1 MSNGNSKISS
11 NWLAKWQ
18 KSQEKWDS
26 ERLKATMKRKERD
39 VSIEC
44 DSRTACNELEDL
56 DIRASKRPRS
66 EMVLPCDWQVTTQK
80 IAQRGQYLLETGQWS
95 DCKFIVGQEPHQQI
109 IEGHK
114 VFLAMSSPVFE
125 AMFYGAMAE
134 KNDPIPIRDVQ
145 PEAFKALMEYIYT
158 DRVDLGSF
166 ELACELC
173 YCAKKYMLPFLVE
186 ECTKF
191 LWSDLSLKKACRA
204 YEFAKLF
211 EEPILMDKCMQI
223 ICSKTD
229 EVLKESSWEEVEQGT
244 VLTLLD
250 QEELYVSSETVLFN
264 ALERWA
270 KAECNRKS
278 LDSSDPK
285 ALRSVIG
292 NALTKIRFLNLTPKE
307 FAEGPGKSA
316 LLMQE
321 EAFSILMN
329 ISSPN
334 SKVQMPEGFSM
345 NKVSRSKA
353 KSDSD
358 RAFTPVSIGPLG
370 VGAYAS
376 PIYPPPSNLIMPVRR
391 SFSMECPHNSASPA
405 LFVPDTNFQ
414 EENREV
420 QNRESQEVPNE
431 ILITNI
437 RDRPKFYCLR
447 STLSRNAQDCRNY
460 DVMDSSVT
468 FTVDRNIFILGV
480 QVPSQ
485 LWSTGDGELYDFA
498 DVTYTEVL
506 YAHLLDSDG
515 TRLTYTHYTTKAHF
529 RDSVEISFN
538 RPVYIQKNKLYK
550 VGVVF
555 NKPGWYPNNICAQRI
570 NCENISFTYNI
581 GVNGIDYVRD
591 GLIRSIVFTYR

>member
-1 MSNGNSKISS
+1 
-11 NWLAKWQ
+11 
-18 KSQEKWDS
+18 
-26 ERLKATMKRKERD
+26 
-39 VSIEC
+39 
-44 DSRTACNELEDL
+44 
-56 DIRASKRPRS
+56 
-66 EMVLPCDWQVTTQK
+66 MVLPCDWQTTTQK

-109 IEGHK
+109 LEGHK

-125 AMFYGAMAE
+125 AMFYGTMAE

-211 EEPILMDKCMQI
+211 EEPVLMEKCLQI

-229 EVLKESSWEEVEQGT
+229 EVLKETSWDEVEQGT

-250 QEELYVSSETVLFN
+250 QEELQISSETDLFN

-270 KAECNRKS
+270 RAECGRKS
-278 LDSSDPK
+278 LDPADPK
-285 ALRSVIG
+285 ALKSVIG
-292 NALTKIRFLNLTPKE
+292 NALTKIRFLTLTPQE
-307 FAEGPGKSA
+307 FAEGPGKSP
-316 LLMQE
+316 LLTQQ

-329 ISSPN
+329 ISSPK
-334 SKVQMPEGFSM
+334 SKVPMPEGFSM
-345 NKVSRSKA
+345 NTLPRAKVKVLETSELKKFNPMTVNIPCTFS
-353 KSDSD
+353 
-358 RAFTPVSIGPLG
+358 
-370 VGAYAS
+370 
-376 PIYPPPSNLIMPVRR
+376 MPMKPTY
-391 SFSMECPHNSASPA
+391 SMECSSAIGNPSFFIRD
-405 LFVPDTNFQ
+405 LSYPDIVR
-414 EENREV
+414 EEDRIS
-420 QNRESQEVPNE
+420 RDSQEVPNE

-437 RDRPKFYCLR
+437 RDRPKFYCMR
-447 STLSRNAQDCRNY
+447 SSMQQSNFCNY
-460 DVMDSSVT
+460 DVMDCSVT
-468 FTVDRNIFILGV
+468 FTVDRNIFVLGV

-485 LWSTGDGELYDFA
+485 ILTAVDHLPSTFGGMDQLHA
-498 DVTYTEVL
+498 DTTYTEVL

-515 TRLTYTHYTTKAHF
+515 TRLTYTHYTTKASL
-529 RDSVEISFN
+529 RELVEISFN
-538 RPVYIQKNKLYK
+538 RPVYIQKNKMYK

-555 NKPGWYPNNICAQRI
+555 NKPGWYPIGNCTQRV
-570 NCENISFTYNI
+570 NCENVSFTFNV
-581 GVNGIDYVRD
+581 GVNGVDYLRD